1 MVTSVDARKFVGKR
15 LLSDELDSPSKQV
28 DSIEP
33 KLKKMTTSFATTSAA
48 KKLGSVIDDRR
59 VKNP

>member
-15 LLSDELDSPSKQV
+15 LLSDEMESPSKQV
-28 DSIEP
+28 DSTEP
-33 KLKKMTTSFATTSAA
+33 KLKKMTTAAATTSVA
-48 KKLGSVIDDRR
+48 KKLGNIIDDRR